1 MHCLQYSATPYCVK
15 IYCVMYLVFSVPL
28 LVYPNLLIVIFPSIK
43 FFGIG
48 IGTIR
53 LSSMLLSCG
62 WLPEAAAVAAVV

>member
-28 LVYPNLLIVIFPSIK
+28 LVHPNLLIVIFSSIK

-48 IGTIR
+48 IGILIPPGPGVR
-53 LSSMLLSCG
+53 KG
-62 WLPEAAAVAAVV
+62 AEPR

>member
-28 LVYPNLLIVIFPSIK
+28 LVYPNLLIVIFSSIK

-48 IGTIR
+48 IGI
-53 LSSMLLSCG
+53 
-62 WLPEAAAVAAVV
+62 VAISDNATT

>member
-1 MHCLQYSATPYCVK
+1 
-15 IYCVMYLVFSVPL
+15 MYLVFSVPL

-53 LSSMLLSCG
+53 LRSMLLSCG